1 MDFVIALAKQKLAA
15 RRQARSEKPYYKWVV
30 LGTVVF
36 SLLIIML
43 DVTVVNVSIP
53 RILTDFHADIANV
66 QWVFNAYTLAF
77 AASLITFGR
86 LGDMYG
92 HKTLFMLGL
101 LVFGTGSVMS
111 GASPD
116 INWLIAFRGLQGIGG
131 AMMMPATLALV
142 LDAFPKEQRGMAIG
156 FWGAVAGIAL
166 TIGPL
171 LGGFITDHYTWRWIF
186 YVNVPVVV
194 LALILTT
201 TFIHQ
206 QKSVLRKAKLDL
218 AGFGT
223 VTLGLLALVFALIE
237 GQKYG
242 WGSVMIISLLV
253 GAVVLLTAFVLV
265 ERRVA
270 EPMINVNLFK
280 DRDFAVGNAVALL
293 TTFAMLGA
301 FFLTPLFVQ
310 QILGFSAFKSGL
322 VTLPMAL
329 VMLVVAPTV
338 GKLSDRYG
346 GKRFLI
352 VGLLVTAFAMWL
364 LSHFSVTTT
373 QQDLILPFAI
383 FGFGLGFVMPVMV
396 NVALVNVPSDQYGA
410 GSGVLN
416 TFRQLGGVFGVA
428 IVGTFFTAQVT
439 SLVPAALA
447 KNPKVPPAVTA
458 KISDQLHGGNVQ
470 LTESSNVTADIQ
482 KLPPAQ
488 RALAKQLAVKIGR
501 TVQATTGPPIATA
514 VNHTFRFAL
523 IFTLLG
529 AVAALFV
536 EPPKRRRAAAQAA
549 AKRANAAAG

>member
-1 MDFVIALAKQKLAA
+1 MNTVRATQKLAE
-15 RRQARSEKPYYKWVV
+15 RRQARSEQPYYKWIV

-43 DVTVVNVSIP
+43 DITVVNVSIP
-53 RILTDFHADIANV
+53 RILTDFHTDIANV
-66 QWVFNAYTLAF
+66 QWVFNSYTLAF
-77 AASLITFGR
+77 AATLITFGR

-92 HKTLFMLGL
+92 HRTLFLIGL
-101 LVFGTGSVMS
+101 VTFGAASALS

-186 YVNVPVVV
+186 YINVPVALLAIV
-194 LALILTT
+194 LTV

-206 QKSVLRKAKLDL
+206 KQNELRRHKLDFG
-218 AGFGT
+218 GFA
-223 VTLGLLALVFALIE
+223 TLTSGLLALVFALIE

-242 WGSVMIISLLV
+242 WGSTTIVSLFV
-253 GAVVLLTAFVLV
+253 AAVVLLGAFVLV

-270 EPMINVNLFK
+270 EPMIDVKLFK
-280 DRDFAVGNAVALL
+280 DRDFTIGNLVALL

-301 FFLTPLFVQ
+301 FFLTPLFIQ
-310 QILGFSAFKSGL
+310 QILGFSAFKSGM

-329 VMLVVAPTV
+329 VMLVVAPV
-338 GKLSDRYG
+338 SGKLSDRYG
-346 GKRFLI
+346 GKPFLI
-352 VGLLVTAFAMWL
+352 SGLLITALAMWL
-364 LSHFSVTTT
+364 LSHFSVDTT
-373 QQDLILPFAI
+373 QQSLIVPFAV
-383 FGFGLGFVMPVMV
+383 FGLGLGFVMPVMV
-396 NVALVNVPSDQYGA
+396 NVALANVPPTQYGA

-428 IVGTFFTAQVT
+428 IVGTFFTSQVV
-439 SLVPAALA
+439 SLVPPALEH
-447 KNPKVPPAVTA
+447 NPGIPPAITTT
-458 KISDQLHGGNVQ
+458 ISKQLNDGNVQ
-470 LTESSNVTADIQ
+470 LSESSSLAANIQ

-488 RALAKQLAVKIGR
+488 RALAQQTAVVISRKVQSTIGP
-501 TVQATTGPPIATA
+501 QIATA

-529 AVAALFV
+529 ALAATFV
-536 EPPKRRRAAAQAA
+536 QPPKRRRVA
-549 AKRANAAAG
+549 AKKPTVAAAG